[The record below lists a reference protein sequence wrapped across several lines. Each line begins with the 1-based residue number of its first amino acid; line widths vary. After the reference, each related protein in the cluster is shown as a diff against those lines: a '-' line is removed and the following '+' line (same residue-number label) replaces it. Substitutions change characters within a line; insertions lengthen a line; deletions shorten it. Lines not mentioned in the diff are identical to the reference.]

1 MKILKLKSGKVEIIL
16 ENNKEIQGMLIKHY
30 ASIENIVDGIKMV
43 CETQF
48 NDDDHNEL
56 QDLYDH
62 YESLPGEEERVLQ
75 YNLINDIL
83 EKK

>member
-1 MKILKLKSGKVEIIL
+1 MKITKLKSGKVEIIL
-16 ENNKEIQGMLIKHY
+16 ENEKEIFGMLIKHY
-30 ASIENIVDGIKMV
+30 ESVENIVDGIKMV

-48 NDDDHNEL
+48 NDNDHSEI
-56 QDLYDH
+56 QEIYDK
-62 YESLPGEEERVLQ
+62 YESLSGKEERCLQ